1 MQLIFDVVKFFVN
14 KVDNVNI
21 YCAFL
26 ENITKILAY
35 GNVKGRIKVR

>member
-26 ENITKILAY
+26 ENITKILPIY
-35 GNVKGRIKVR
+35 GNVKGRIK